1 MSRANPMPN
10 DRREAIYRRQGG
22 RWLSPRQSRRWAKKG
37 IREEVREELRHQQSM
52 FNAEQAGLAAR

>member
-1 MSRANPMPN
+1 MSRAQPMPN

-37 IREEVREELRHQQSM
+37 IREEVRHQQSM
-52 FNAEQAGLAAR
+52 FNAEQAGVAAR